1 MNSHVAR
8 SSATIGKTRHVP
20 HTPTLYPTGRTVV
33 RALVIA
39 RWLALAW
46 MIGIV
51 VFDHDELRHPAVAW
65 LAVAAT
71 CALTAVSTGL
81 VRTSPER
88 LAGTTFVACE
98 VALALGLSMIDGYV
112 FEPGHVFGTTQSIAT
127 QWPLLAMAS
136 AGVAFGPIVAALL
149 GVLVGPA
156 EWIGAILNGF
166 DVFVPRQIVSFVATS
181 IFFAAVGYVVGW
193 LARQLRHV
201 EGEIADRR
209 ARDEVGRVLHD
220 TVLQTLALVERRT
233 STTDPELA
241 DAARRADRD
250 LRAYL
255 FGATGRSAVDLESR
269 VRAEVE
275 RARDGHTTPVTVSVL
290 DDGCRLDG
298 RAQELLARAIAASVA
313 NALQHAEA
321 SRIVVFVETQP
332 DGHVFASVVDDGIGF
347 DPSEPRT
354 SHGIDHSVIG
364 RLAEIGGSV
373 EVTSAPGEGTEVC
386 LWSRADVRGSAR

>member
-1 MNSHVAR
+1 M
-8 SSATIGKTRHVP
+8 P
-20 HTPTLYPTGRTVV
+20 HTPTLYPTGRTVL

-51 VFDHDELRHPAVAW
+51 VFDHGELRHPAVAW
-65 LAVAAT
+65 VAVIAT
-71 CALTAVSTGL
+71 FALTAASTWL
-81 VRTSPER
+81 VRTAPER
-88 LAGTTFVACE
+88 LAGTTFVSCE
-98 VALALGLSMIDGYV
+98 VALALSLSMIDGYV

-136 AGVAFGPIVAALL
+136 AGVAFGPVIAALL
-149 GVLVGPA
+149 GALVGPA

-193 LARQLRHV
+193 LARQLRAV

-220 TVLQTLALVERRT
+220 TVLQTLALVQRRT
-233 STTDPELA
+233 SSTDPDLA

-255 FGATGRSAVDLESR
+255 FGASSRSTADLESR
-269 VRAEVE
+269 VRTEVE
-275 RARDGHTTPVTVSVL
+275 RARTGHTTPVTVSVL
-290 DDGCRLDG
+290 DDGCRLDEH
-298 RAQELLARAIAASVA
+298 AQDLVARAIAESVA
-313 NALQHAEA
+313 NALEHAEA
-321 SRIVVFVETQP
+321 SRVVVFVESQP
-332 DGHVFASVVDDGIGF
+332 DGHVFASVSDDGVGF
-347 DPSEPRT
+347 DPGAPRT
-354 SHGIDHSVIG
+354 SHGLDRSVIG
-364 RLAEIGGSV
+364 RLEEIGGAV
-373 EVTSAPGEGTEVC
+373 ELTSSSEGTEVC
-386 LWSRADVRGSAR
+386 LWSRADARGSST